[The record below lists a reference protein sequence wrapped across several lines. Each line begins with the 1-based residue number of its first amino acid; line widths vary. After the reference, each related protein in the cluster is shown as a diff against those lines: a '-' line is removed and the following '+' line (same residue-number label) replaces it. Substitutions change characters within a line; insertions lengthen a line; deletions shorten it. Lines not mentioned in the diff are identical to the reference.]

1 MLAQDALI
9 TSHNQFPSLQ
19 GGHPDQ
25 LVWNPLLA
33 HPVRGLQNPA
43 NVFLGQHTGS
53 TLRSYHSRL
62 QQLASLLGC
71 PDRDYEWLNW
81 QAFDLPQVRALLNQL
96 KTDAS
101 PATGKPVAPSTIN
114 GYLSLI
120 KCVLKNAAMMHMVS
134 PEHAMRVQSIRAMKV
149 RHGLAGRMATPEEK
163 RALFEW
169 VRNHPNPAKRAR
181 DHALLALLFYLGLRR
196 HEPCQLM
203 LDDLDAARELL
214 TVRGKGGSLYEL
226 ELLPF
231 VKDSLINWVEGY
243 RGDEPGPL
251 FYRVSSDASVRHDQP
266 LTPVGVAYIMR
277 EISEGAGL
285 KGPDRLRPHDA
296 RRTYGSELLDITDL
310 KTASELMRHENINQ
324 TGKYDRRKGMRRRAA
339 LGALPTVVL

>member
-1 MLAQDALI
+1 MYTPDAL
-9 TSHNQFPSLQ
+9 TTVPPQLPAHDDT
-19 GGHPDQ
+19 HPDQ
-25 LVWNPLLA
+25 LVWNPLLTR
-33 HPVRGLQNPA
+33 PVRGLRNPA
-43 NVFLGQHTGS
+43 NVFLGQHTGA

-62 QQLASLLGC
+62 QQLASRLGC

-81 QAFDLPQVRALLNQL
+81 QAFDLPQVRALVNQL
-96 KTDAS
+96 KSDAS
-101 PATGKPVAPSTIN
+101 PTTGKPVAPSTIN

-120 KCVLKNAAMMHMVS
+120 KCVLRNAAMMHMIS

-163 RALFEW
+163 RSLFEW
-169 VRNHPNPAKRAR
+169 IRNHPNPAKRAR

-196 HEPCQLM
+196 HEPCQLT
-203 LDDLDAARELL
+203 LADLDVARELI

-231 VKDSLINWVEGY
+231 VKDSLINWIEGY

-251 FYRVSSDASVRHDQP
+251 FYRVGSDASVRHDQP
-266 LTPVGVAYIMR
+266 LSPDGVAYIMR
-277 EISEGAGL
+277 EVSEGAGL
-285 KGPDRLRPHDA
+285 KGADRLRPHDA
-296 RRTYGSELLDITDL
+296 RRTYGSELIDITDL

-324 TGKYDRRKGMRRRAA
+324 TGKYDRRKGLRRRAA
-339 LGALPTVVL
+339 LERLV